1 MTNKQSQLPVVVV
14 GSGPAGLA
22 AANALLVLGHQAI
35 IVEKE
40 NLIGG
45 KLARW
50 HQLFPGFIS
59 ADELKKQLF
68 APLKDAKIE
77 IQTETE
83 IQSLKMAGNE
93 LEFQTASGEKIQ
105 AKGAVLA
112 NGFTEFDARR
122 KEEYGYG
129 IYKNVLTSAEVEEM
143 LAKDGKLAI
152 GDNEI
157 KRIGIIHC
165 VGSRDEKVGN
175 NYCSKVCCICAVKQ
189 AIEMKKLYPNAE
201 VYNFYMDLRLF
212 GRGYEELY
220 REAQVDW
227 KVNFIR
233 GRVSELAEDQL
244 GKIRLKTE
252 DTLTGTPLKMSLD
265 LVILMVGM
273 EGSKNIAFQSDKTT
287 SANANSFFP
296 FPENFIGE
304 NQTSFQNVMVAGAC
318 KGPSTV
324 TDAMN
329 DGKSAALALHEYL
342 IKQAEK

>member
-1 MTNKQSQLPVVVV
+1 MMNNKTQLPIAVI

-22 AANALLVLGHQAI
+22 AANALVTLGHQIVI
-35 IVEKE
+35 IEKE
-40 NLIGG
+40 KNTGG
-45 KLARW
+45 KLSRW
-50 HQLFPGFIS
+50 HQLFPGFVDANELRENLIS
-59 ADELKKQLF
+59 PLKK
-68 APLKDAKIE
+68 AKVE
-77 IQTETE
+77 VLTKTE
-83 IQSLKMAGNE
+83 IQSLGLSENI
-93 LEFQTASGEKIQ
+93 LEISAISGEKIKT
-105 AKGAVLA
+105 KGAILA
-112 NGFTEFDARR
+112 NGFTEFDAHR

-129 IYKNVLTSAEVEEM
+129 IYKNVLSSADIEEM
-143 LAKDGKLAI
+143 LSKNGRLAI
-152 GDNEI
+152 ENNDI

-175 NYCSKVCCICAVKQ
+175 SYCSKVCCICAVKQ

-220 REAQVDW
+220 QEAQMKW
-227 KVNFIR
+227 RVNFIR
-233 GRVSELAEDQL
+233 GRVSELAEDHQ

-273 EGSKNIAFQSDKTT
+273 EGNKSIVFDSEKTEADT
-287 SANANSFFP
+287 NGFFP

-304 NQTSFQNVMVAGAC
+304 NQTSLPNVMVAGAC

-324 TDAMN
+324 TDAIN
-329 DGKSAALALHEYL
+329 DGRSAALALHDYL
-342 IKQAEK
+342 INRAAK